1 MEFGCFIQKH
11 FAEFAKNV
19 FKFVQNKL
27 TLDKCM
33 FAWKNICDFI
43 QIYNTQILPM
53 LNGTKLLNHIVN
65 DLGVVQQVLLNES
78 VEEVDRVKL
87 VLCGEEMV
95 NVMVLLDASND
106 KLALQFYIERVLE
119 DAKAVRTIYEESLKN
134 CTDRGV
140 TDLHMFNVE
149 FCKQFDLKV
158 CRMDEYVL
166 HCIRKAALDVSGYME
181 AYRLYSSMPENNFSK
196 LSVFNSSDGM
206 RSIDSYVI
214 PAPGRNMKQDDCVQ
228 FAQTFDS
235 QNNEYTNYQYTQPLS
250 NGSILYSISA
260 FSVKIVFFYVNTI
273 DGNESLNII
282 FTRDSLGSIN
292 RRLIWPCTAE

>member
-1 MEFGCFIQKH
+1 MEFGCFVQKH
-11 FAEFAKNV
+11 LAEFAKNV

-33 FAWKNICDFI
+33 FAWKNICNFI

-106 KLALQFYIERVLE
+106 KHALQFYIERVLE
-119 DAKAVRTIYEESLKN
+119 DAKAVRTMYEESLKN

-140 TDLHMFNVE
+140 TDLHMFNAE

-214 PAPGRNMKQDDCVQ
+214 PAPCRNMKQDDCVQ

-260 FSVKIVFFYVNTI
+260 FSVKIVFFYVSTI
-273 DGNESLNII
+273 NGIESLNII
-282 FTRDSLGSIN
+282 FTRDSQGSIN
-292 RRLIWPCTAE
+292 RRLI